1 MKIFH
6 LAACGASAVLF
17 ALSAVAQTQS
27 QPSTPSAQPSTPS
40 AQPSTPSAQPGGPA
54 STQRGAA
61 SSGASTARG
70 SVPVQQN
77 QTRKQ
82 KFDQLD
88 SNKDG
93 RISRQEAEASP
104 ELVIIFIESD
114 TNSDNSLS
122 PTEFEVVPLVQPD
135 GTSVK

>member
-17 ALSAVAQTQS
+17 ALSAAAQT
-27 QPSTPSAQPSTPS
+27 
-40 AQPSTPSAQPGGPA
+40 QPSTPSAQPGGPA

-61 SSGASTARG
+61 SSGATAKG

-88 SNKDG
+88 SNHNG
-93 RISRQEAEASP
+93 MISREEAAASP
-104 ELVIIFIESD
+104 ELVLIFID
-114 TNSDNSLS
+114 TDANSDGDISEV
-122 PTEFEVVPLVQPD
+122 EFQVVPLVQPD
-135 GTSVK
+135 GTAVK

>member
-17 ALSAVAQTQS
+17 ALPAAAQTQS
-27 QPSTPSAQPSTPS
+27 
-40 AQPSTPSAQPGGPA
+40 QPSTPSAQPGGPA

-61 SSGASTARG
+61 SSGASTAKG

-88 SNKDG
+88 TNKDG
-93 RISRQEAEASP
+93 MISRQEADASP
-104 ELVIIFIESD
+104 ELVIIFVESD
-114 TNSDNSLS
+114 TNSDNNLS
-122 PTEFEVVPLVQPD
+122 PAEFAVVPLVQPD
-135 GTSVK
+135 GTPAQ

>member
-17 ALSAVAQTQS
+17 ALSAAAQTQS
-27 QPSTPSAQPSTPS
+27 
-40 AQPSTPSAQPGGPA
+40 QPSTPSAQPGGPA

-61 SSGASTARG
+61 SSGASTAKG

-88 SNKDG
+88 TNKDG
-93 RISRQEAEASP
+93 MISRQEADASP
-104 ELVIIFIESD
+104 ELVIIFVESD
-114 TNSDNSLS
+114 TNSDNNLS
-122 PTEFEVVPLVQPD
+122 PAEFAVVPLVQPD
-135 GTSVK
+135 GTPAQ